1 MATKANKARRGRGKS
16 SGPTSADVA
25 LLAGVSRSTVSRT
38 FTPGTSVDSATRARV
53 VEAAKDLGYAPH
65 QAARSLIS
73 GRSDTIGLV
82 MASFSNPFYHLIL
95 DGFLQHFQSQ
105 DLRVM
110 CHSAETLDGVEAGI
124 RAMLRHNVDAMI
136 VAASG
141 LSSEALND
149 CRRAG
154 VPVILFNRSVSSGNV
169 PTVQTDNIKGGQVMA
184 EFLVRGG
191 HKSLAYVN
199 GLERSSTN
207 RDRFTGFEK
216 TLRQLGATPA
226 IQEYGDFT
234 YEGGREAVKRLML
247 SSAPPDAIFCANDI
261 MAFGVLDGLRHDLG
275 LSTPGD
281 VSVTGFDDVPMAS
294 WPSFGLTTIRQRR
307 NQMIASAIELLDGLL
322 ADADADAEPRTI
334 LVEGRLILRES
345 ARLPQPATA

>member
-1 MATKANKARRGRGKS
+1 MVTRENKARRGRGKS

-25 LLAGVSRSTVSRT
+25 VLAGVSRSTVSRT
-38 FTPGTSVDSATRARV
+38 FTPGTSVDATTRAKV
-53 VEAAKDLGYAPH
+53 VKAAKDLGYAPH

-82 MASFSNPFYHLIL
+82 MASFSNPFYHLVL

-110 CHSAETLDGVEAGI
+110 CHTAETLDGVEVGI

-141 LSSEALND
+141 LSSEALDD
-149 CRRAG
+149 CRRCG
-154 VPVILFNRSVSSGNV
+154 VPVILFNRSVSSGNAHI
-169 PTVQTDNIKGGQVMA
+169 VQTDNIKGGQVMA
-184 EFLVRGG
+184 DFLVRGG
-191 HKSLAYVN
+191 HRSIAYVN

-207 RDRFTGFEK
+207 RDRLKGFAE
-216 TLRQLGATPA
+216 TLEELGASPP

-275 LSTPGD
+275 LSTPSD
-281 VSVTGFDDVPMAS
+281 VSVTGFDDVPMSS
-294 WPSFGLTTIRQRR
+294 WPSFSLTTIRQRR
-307 NQMIASAIELLDGLL
+307 NQMIASAIELLDSLL
-322 ADADADAEPRTI
+322 INADAPSQTV

-345 ARLPQPATA
+345 ARLPRPTTG